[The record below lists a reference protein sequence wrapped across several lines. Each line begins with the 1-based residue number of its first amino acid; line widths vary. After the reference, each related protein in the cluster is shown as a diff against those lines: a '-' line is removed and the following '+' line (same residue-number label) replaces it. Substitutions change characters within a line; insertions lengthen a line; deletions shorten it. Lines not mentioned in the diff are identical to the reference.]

1 MPRKPRQTKGRKP
14 RAKKSSR
21 TVIPPETRSAVT
33 ALEISGASYSQIKKE
48 TGVNKSTAH
57 HIVQRA
63 KKLASENNHLL
74 LALDISMMTKVTA
87 IDRLS

>member
-1 MPRKPRQTKGRKP
+1 
-14 RAKKSSR
+14 
-21 TVIPPETRSAVT
+21 VT